1 MNEDSLLGLQFVTFL
16 CWALSYFCICY
27 ESGSNNTGNVFEAF
41 IYFFLKF
48 VLGSFRPKWLR
59 YYLYLSNSVGLWY
72 GPIHA
77 LAIHFFKYLSSI
89 WGGGP
94 HSDLW
99 MALLRSCGSMQIPN
113 FLFLL
118 VHGSL
123 PTIWM
128 LWPLLSSI
136 PIPLEVYCKAMIP
149 SFEDVGG
156 STWRR
161 HFPGNYPLSLKMS
174 LISDIIFSLFMLPG
188 GVRFQSGWGITL
200 ASSWE
205 LDWYSYTMCDE

>member
-1 MNEDSLLGLQFVTFL
+1 
-16 CWALSYFCICY
+16 
-27 ESGSNNTGNVFEAF
+27 
-41 IYFFLKF
+41 
-48 VLGSFRPKWLR
+48 
-59 YYLYLSNSVGLWY
+59 
-72 GPIHA
+72 
-77 LAIHFFKYLSSI
+77 
-89 WGGGP
+89 
-94 HSDLW
+94 
-99 MALLRSCGSMQIPN
+99 
-113 FLFLL
+113 
-118 VHGSL
+118 
-123 PTIWM
+123 M

-200 ASSWE
+200 ASSWG
-205 LDWYSYTMCDE
+205 LDWYSYTVCDG